1 MLSQNLNVPKVKA
14 HTGNRGISLCTD
26 DIKKIITNLS
36 VRGHLSR
43 ILSASCLQQDQV
55 SGPHT
60 SVYLRKAHI
69 LLRFSLQASVRHS
82 PHEE

>member
-14 HTGNRGISLCTD
+14 HTVNRGISLCTD
-26 DIKKIITNLS
+26 DIKKIITNFS

-55 SGPHT
+55 SGR
-60 SVYLRKAHI
+60 VYLKAHI
-69 LLRFSLQASVRHS
+69 LLRFSLQASDRHS

>member
-1 MLSQNLNVPKVKA
+1 MLSQNLNVPKVRA
-14 HTGNRGISLCTD
+14 HTVNRGISLCTD
-26 DIKKIITNLS
+26 DIKKIITNFS

-55 SGPHT
+55 SGR
-60 SVYLRKAHI
+60 VYLRKAHI
-69 LLRFSLQASVRHS
+69 LLRFSLQASDRHS